1 MKSASELEN
10 VIETIKEQNIENKA
24 SIVQNCG
31 LENEKIVKNIN
42 DEINSSYFT
51 TILIKE

>member
-1 MKSASELEN
+1 MFYTNCILLKTNELGRTEQK
-10 VIETIKEQNIENKA
+10 EYIKEIKKR
-24 SIVQNCG
+24 
-31 LENEKIVKNIN
+31 KIVKNIN